1 MVSVARRNARS
12 WTVDRL
18 IYNAAIA
25 PEELPVTAQE
35 RIEHAKTRITK
46 LVFPQDTNPIGTLY
60 GGTAMKWMD
69 EVAFLAATRFARR
82 QVVTVSMDR
91 VDFKVPIPEGAI
103 VELIGEVIRVGN
115 TSVTARVQI
124 LREDPLSGG
133 QELAIEGE
141 LVLVAVD
148 REMKPVPVLTISD
161 GV

>member
-1 MVSVARRNARS
+1 M
-12 WTVDRL
+12 
-18 IYNAAIA
+18 
-25 PEELPVTAQE
+25 TAEE
-35 RIEHAKTRITK
+35 RIEHSKTRITK

-103 VELIGEVIRVGN
+103 VELIGEVTRVGN
-115 TSVTARVQI
+115 TSVTVRVQI
-124 LREDPLSGG
+124 LREDPFSGG

-148 REMKPVPVLTISD
+148 REMKPVPVLTLSD